1 MTFPSRATSRA
12 ATMSAALASALTYP
26 FLPDRVATHFDVD
39 GKPDRYGSRLSAAL
53 GLPAVMVAL
62 QLFNDHLGA
71 WPGGQDREDAG
82 SGARARDEAVG
93 WLSLGLLPAHLAL
106 LARGAGLAVDT
117 SRVSR
122 GVLGL
127 LMIGLGNMMPRLPR
141 NGLIGIRT
149 PWTLADPVVWERTHR
164 VGGYLVMAS
173 GVVNLLS
180 LPASGKRAGRLSTA
194 SLLGAVG
201 LSVVYSLAVYLSRG
215 RSSR

>member
-1 MTFPSRATSRA
+1 MTFPSRA
-12 ATMSAALASALTYP
+12 ATISAALASALTYP

-39 GKPDRYGSRLSAAL
+39 GKPHRYGSRLSAAL
-53 GLPAVMVAL
+53 GLPAVLVML
-62 QLFNDHLGA
+62 QLVNDRLGA

-93 WLSLGLLPAHLAL
+93 F
-106 LARGAGLAVDT
+106 
-117 SRVSR
+117 
-122 GVLGL
+122 
-127 LMIGLGNMMPRLPR
+127 
-141 NGLIGIRT
+141 
-149 PWTLADPVVWERTHR
+149 
-164 VGGYLVMAS
+164 VMAS

-180 LPASGKRAGRLSTA
+180 LPASGKRAGRLSMA